1 MAEPFTPFI
10 GQNNHLVLEIRLSTG
25 KSLVKI
31 TTNYQELAIL

>member
-1 MAEPFTPFI
+1 MAEPLTPSI

-31 TTNYQELAIL
+31 TAKYQELAIL